1 MVVLETVEVKR
12 NGKCGVVVREVPK
25 RLNLSDLYGEL
36 SDELGISK
44 KVVALVLGTYIDV
57 CIENGKNG
65 YSFYI
70 SDEMK
75 YNIKRKE
82 VNEVVETDMVLPRT
96 VFSKKTSLKTGVPVF
111 TVQRIF
117 DESIEMAL
125 YYGMCGCDVRY
136 KGLFVVRGSSMGV
149 ATGVKIE
156 RSTTFVKDIAAS
168 GYRCKLI
175 VSSGLK
181 EKLAKNLLAV

>member
-1 MVVLETVEVKR
+1 MDIVEVKR
-12 NGKCGVVVREVPK
+12 RGKVGVEVHK
-25 RLNLSDLYGEL
+25 VSRRLNLSDLFGVL
-36 SDELGISK
+36 SEDLSISK
-44 KVVALVLGTYIDV
+44 KVVALVLNTYIDV
-57 CIENGKNG
+57 CVESGKG
-65 YSFYI
+65 GFSFYI

-111 TVQRIF
+111 TVQRIV

-125 YYGMCGCDVRY
+125 HYGMYGCDVRY

-149 ATGVKIE
+149 AIGVKIE

-168 GYRCKLI
+168 GYRCKLV
-175 VSSGLK
+175 VSSKLK
-181 EKLAKNLLAV
+181 ERLAANLLAV

>member
-1 MVVLETVEVKR
+1 MDMVEVKR
-12 NGKCGVVVREVPK
+12 RGKIGVEVHK
-25 RLNLSDLYGEL
+25 VSRRLNLSDLFGVL
-36 SDELGISK
+36 SEDLSISK
-44 KVVALVLGTYIDV
+44 KVVALVLNTYIDV
-57 CIENGKNG
+57 CVESGKG
-65 YSFYI
+65 GFSFYI

-111 TVQRIF
+111 TVQRIV

-125 YYGMCGCDVRY
+125 HYGMYGCDVRY

-168 GYRCKLI
+168 GYRCKLV
-175 VSSGLK
+175 VSSKLK
-181 EKLAKNLLAV
+181 ERLAANLLAV